1 MNFALGCN
9 YDEDDTQT
17 ANELIAN
24 ISDKS
29 V

>member
-1 MNFALGCN
+1 MNLALGCN
-9 YDEDDTQT
+9 HDGDDTQT